1 MMSISGKDIGISFPE
16 VTERVTMAISSR
28 NGLPQFTTSLLA
40 AVTDSERNDL
50 ACTAA
55 HDCPNPAFLALGSH
69 KGPYFIEFK
78 DVFILS
84 SEECITQ
91 RWESSYMFFQPIQCR
106 LPTDP
111 KHTLYPSQAHPLSVG
126 FQDTFFENLRVA
138 SLGFQDPIRSTFFTV
153 ILLVA
158 TLVCAVLDYIPATT
172 GTTLVDDD
180 LTQHVPYFLLSS
192 LTFQPLPEKSHQAKP
207 FRFERRKE
215 GDRAGDQAGGTE
227 SAT

>member
-1 MMSISGKDIGISFPE
+1 
-16 VTERVTMAISSR
+16 
-28 NGLPQFTTSLLA
+28 
-40 AVTDSERNDL
+40 
-50 ACTAA
+50 
-55 HDCPNPAFLALGSH
+55 
-69 KGPYFIEFK
+69 
-78 DVFILS
+78 
-84 SEECITQ
+84 
-91 RWESSYMFFQPIQCR
+91 MFFQPIQCR

-192 LTFQPLPEKSHQAKP
+192 LTFQPLPAASLAFVFLFAHLLSLAYSRARSHLD
-207 FRFERRKE
+207 RFPELLTC
-215 GDRAGDQAGGTE
+215 DQ
-227 SAT
+227 